1 MSQSMAAVRG
11 ALTHRKPMSTGNW
24 KSRILTAHFKQ
35 PFGTKI
41 FWGLSPFEL
50 QYCQVS
56 LQLEHEVYVFSYCPS
71 LNMSKDFRLF
81 CILVCTTLL
90 MQDDFQQ
97 HLFHDAYVAKVLQT
111 YTIFSRVPFSRA
123 HIFHLRSDTC
133 HIIEC
138 WSSIPPLIR
147 PCGLVVFV
155 ELASCSPMLRGH
167 D

>member
-1 MSQSMAAVRG
+1 MGLCLFYSCKVIQCVPLIMSQSMAAVRG

-71 LNMSKDFRLF
+71 LNMSLK
-81 CILVCTTLL
+81 ILDYSVYWFAPLCWCRMTFSNIYSMMHTLQKYCKHTL
-90 MQDDFQQ
+90 SSAEYLS
-97 HLFHDAYVAKVLQT
+97 H
-111 YTIFSRVPFSRA
+111 A
-123 HIFHLRSDTC
+123 HTFFI
-133 HIIEC
+133 
-138 WSSIPPLIR
+138 
-147 PCGLVVFV
+147 CGLTHVILLSAD
-155 ELASCSPMLRGH
+155 LAFHHS
-167 D
+167 